1 MCNSRKRPGFTLL
14 ELLVV
19 IAIIAILIG
28 LLLPA
33 VQKVREAAARIQCA
47 NNLKQLGL
55 AAQNCNDTVG
65 SLPPALGW
73 FPGSAPASNAGW
85 GGVFFHLL
93 PYLEQ
98 DNLYK
103 SAVAAGPNPVG
114 DNPGPNQPYYSGAS
128 GVGTPSFVGARSLKG
143 FICPSDPSVPS
154 GTYTDVIYNYQWAP
168 GSYAGNCV
176 VFAQLPNPVQPDTVT
191 SWQGGSS
198 IPTSFSDG
206 TSNTILFAERY
217 AVCVSN
223 PLSLQRANLWDG
235 WLYPA
240 QLNGGIGHDYLPYF
254 AVPTANGSPIGPQSI
269 FQVQPTQGSC
279 DPSRASSA
287 HTGGMNVG
295 LADGSVRFLSAGM
308 SGTTWWAAVT
318 PAGGEVLGSDW

>member
-1 MCNSRKRPGFTLL
+1 MCDSAKRPAFTLI

-33 VQKVREAAARIQCA
+33 VQKVREAAARIWCS

-55 AAQNCNDTVG
+55 ASHNCNDTARC
-65 SLPPALGW
+65 LPPAQGW
-73 FPGSAPASNAGW
+73 FPGTGPAVGAGW

-103 SAVAAGPNPVG
+103 SAVTTGANPMG
-114 DNPGPNQPYYSGAS
+114 ENPGPNQPYCSGAS
-128 GVGTPSFVGARSLKG
+128 GVGTPSFVGARTLKG
-143 FICPSDPSVPS
+143 YVCPSDPSVPN
-154 GTYTDVIYNYQWAP
+154 GTYTDLLYNYQWATS
-168 GSYAGNCV
+168 SYAGNML
-176 VFAQLPNPVQPDTVT
+176 VFAVLPNPVQFNTTT
-191 SWQGGSS
+191 SWQGLSS
-198 IPTSFSDG
+198 IQRSFPDG

-223 PLSLQRANLWDG
+223 ALGLQRANLWDF
-235 WLYPA
+235 WEKPADLY
-240 QLNGGIGHDYLPYF
+240 GGIGHDYLPYF
-254 AVPTANGSPIGPQSI
+254 AIPTSNGSPLGPQSI
-269 FQVQPTQGSC
+269 FQVRPTSGNC
-279 DPSRASSA
+279 DPTRASSA
-287 HTGGMNVG
+287 HTGGMLVT
-295 LADGSVRFLSAGM
+295 LADGSVRFLSGSM

-318 PAGGEVLGSDW
+318 PAGGEVLGSDC